1 MSNLPKRVLA
11 GAVGIPLIL
20 AASYYGGIYFL
31 IFSLIVSSLA
41 LWEFCVMFEK
51 KELAPLKFSGII
63 VSAAVII
70 ILYTDWKY
78 LLTIIFAIT
87 AFFTTAEIFRAK
99 KNPLNPAVLLFG
111 IIYITFPFVLLNALI
126 KLADYEIVI
135 FIFILIWTC
144 DTAAYFGGRMFGRHQ
159 LSPVSPNKTWEG
171 SIAGFIFTI
180 IISLIIH
187 FIFPE
192 KINITDSVVIG
203 LITGIFSQIG
213 DLFESLLKR
222 YCDVKD
228 SSEIIPG
235 HGGILDRFD
244 SLIFVA
250 PLIFIYFMY
259 LK

>member
-1 MSNLPKRVLA
+1 MSNLTKRVLA

-31 IFSLIVSSLA
+31 IFSVIVSSLA

-63 VSAAVII
+63 ISAALII

-87 AFFTTAEIFRAK
+87 AFFNTAEIFRTK
-99 KNPLNPAVLLFG
+99 RNPMNPAIMIFG

-135 FIFILIWTC
+135 LIFILIWTC

-159 LSPVSPNKTWEG
+159 LSAISPNKTLEG
-171 SIAGFIFTI
+171 SAAGFIFTMI
-180 IISLIIH
+180 VSLIIH
-187 FIFPE
+187 FIFP
-192 KINITDSVVIG
+192 KRVHITDAVVIG
-203 LITGIFSQIG
+203 LITGIFSQAG

-222 YCDVKD
+222 YCEVKD

-259 LK
+259 LR

>member
-1 MSNLPKRVLA
+1 MSNLLKRVLA

-31 IFSLIVSSLA
+31 IFSVIVSSLA

-63 VSAAVII
+63 

-78 LLTIIFAIT
+78 LLTIIFAMT
-87 AFFTTAEIFRAK
+87 AFFNTAEIFRTK
-99 KNPLNPAVLLFG
+99 RNPLNPAIMLFG

-159 LSPVSPNKTWEG
+159 LSEISPNKTREG
-171 SIAGFIFTI
+171 SAAGFIFTMI
-180 IISLIIH
+180 VSLIIH
-187 FIFPE
+187 FAYPE
-192 KINITDSVVIG
+192 KVNITDALVIG
-203 LITGIFSQIG
+203 LITGIFSQAG

-244 SLIFVA
+244 SLIFVT

-259 LK
+259 LR